1 MAFGKKY
8 YSSYKSNNNLD
19 YYLEIFVEDY
29 SSTSSELTMG
39 AGGPVIEYETDQ
51 EDRFSPIISS
61 SCKIPFLVKDNTDAT
76 FIDSLRTTYQERQI
90 YVHLYRSNSSGYSS
104 VSPLWSGF
112 LVMDLGKGVDQ
123 SFPYVQELKF
133 VDGLALLKDIDF
145 VDFSDPNY
153 EDRVQGNYVRENMY
167 YGPGTYIFW
176 IREILL
182 KSGAALTTQGATQ
195 NYRFT
200 TSINWYNGDM
210 DSAGQSDDPLQKTK
224 CQVSMF
230 HRKDD
235 KDVYFPDNCY
245 NVLKELLRHWGARI
259 TYWKHQFWIVQ
270 IPEYITGE
278 SGTIDN
284 PQNNNSRVYTY
295 TGALQGTQDHLG
307 STYWTRY
314 FQEISNTKIS
324 KLTGTT
330 YDYLPIIKQVNADFL
345 SFASENKF
353 GGLPFGSTAPT
364 QEVFQGTINT
374 PSAAD
379 FLFLSIP
386 LDWQWD
392 LSNAPN
398 FPSGHTNGW
407 WASIKFNFYAS
418 DGSTTYYLQYNSQS
432 QTLPYYWVDS
442 ANWQPLGNRSPKYTI
457 SSKLITVNGHVGFEE
472 QIPFKDANGNAIV
485 MSGAWSFFL
494 DIEDYGTSSS
504 NPGSFYLNISPSS
517 QFARMRNPG
526 TAIQVPPGSGKMS
539 GTISWSN
546 TLQDPQGN
554 VTISSI
560 TNPAGFNAGTVAND
574 IRFATT
580 SPFLGLLQLMTNTQS
595 AAYGESYNT
604 LNTSSTAAQENSEQ
618 FDFGTLLWG
627 DVTDEFARSSL
638 QVYDGSTYE
647 NTNQSGLWG
656 RGTLLGTKTF
666 TQLLIDEFLYGQTKI
681 VITPNMR
688 LAVGEANKD
697 QTQGAV
703 TRPRYVNPIGKLR
716 ETRDGA
722 DPEYFFRRGSFHTLL
737 DEWDYEGYQ
746 ILRNVVTT
754 TTQTNG
760 MGNRGGTQAN
770 TPNQQA
776 MIQNPVVQ
784 ALAQNS
790 PIAYLRETV
799 NATGSDVAVN
809 GNFNV
814 ATGWTLGT
822 GWTIDTTEKV
832 AKFAATGSTS
842 DLVQSVL
849 TQELTYQV
857 NFRVVVTAGTLTV
870 KAGTSGDTQVISSS
884 GDYSIYLTCEG
895 SNDIKF
901 QAGTTFTGNI
911 TFITLRDQKSLTSL
925 PIEEIGSAVFKT
937 GDTFNLIN
945 ENEDEPLVL
954 TVTADQGST
963 DTTISVSSTPLYED
977 ITPNSYLL
985 INQDDLSAQ
994 YQNKTKG
1001 TVGGFDITANSI
1013 DSGSVSIESY
1023 IDDDTFATASA
1034 TSLATS
1040 ESIKAYVDTQVGS
1053 ADTLQEVTDNG
1064 NTTTRAITIGSSSS
1078 PSYALDVYGDVQF
1091 RDTSENVRLYLT
1103 SNNAYNSIIYFGDEN
1118 SGTIG
1123 RIQYKNSD
1131 NSLGFYT
1138 NASEKMRLTST
1149 GLGIGTTS
1157 PSEKLHVLGNVR
1169 IDSSNSNGQNLQFR
1183 NNGVANVLLSNSY
1196 HISGASAS
1204 TTDFNVY
1211 VYGNNPFNIWTNA
1224 NKRFTID
1231 GSGNVGIGT
1240 ASPTQKLDV
1249 NGNLR
1254 IGDGGTGSSLNFNST
1269 DRGTIKINGSE
1280 KARITSGGNLLLGVT
1295 SGSTARLQS
1304 IAANGNS
1311 SSLRIGRA
1319 DNSNFWEFNHAG
1331 NDLRIYNEA
1340 ASGSNILLGVDA
1352 GGNAEANNVGIKT
1365 DNPTSPLQVDGTI
1378 FINGST
1384 LKVTRQSVT
1393 NYYDSNAMNSYGSL
1407 YDWEFSGSNVMR
1419 IKSNGNL
1426 LIGTT
1431 TDDGSS
1437 KLQVNGAATFSGQVT
1452 GTTAN
1457 FSTSVRTGYP
1467 SGRFYAEATA
1477 SFYGEI
1483 IPFNSSGQMVFNV
1496 NYPNGRILFK
1506 DEGSEYA
1513 RFTNGNLLIGTTSD
1527 SGYKLTVNGDIKLND
1542 NAIRIGSS
1550 SLGDLKIYHSTN
1562 SFIQNDTGDLYI
1574 SQTANDKDIIFQS
1587 DNGSGGTETYFFLD
1601 GSAGYTTAQK
1611 NIRFE
1616 DLVRAEFG
1624 NSGDLD
1630 IYHTGSY
1637 SVIDN
1642 ATGHFYIE
1650 SGANDHDIYLR
1661 CDDGSGGK
1669 TAYITLDGSQTTVNV
1684 SQNLLINTTTDVGVP
1699 LYVNGV
1705 IRAVGGGIQ
1714 AAQDYGFTL
1723 NDESGSNRY
1732 GLKFG
1737 AAGTVGG
1744 SNLLMLTNRS
1754 FNSATGGGEV
1764 AIGGN
1769 TNTSGV
1775 TEVEI
1780 ARFIPRVTAT
1790 SGTQK
1795 KVSLDAVLEL
1805 TEQTAPANPASGES
1819 IIWMDSSSGDL
1830 KVKINY
1836 GGTTVTRTLASFE

>member
-90 YVHLYRSNSSGYSS
+90 YVHLYRSDSSGYSS

-145 VDFSDPNY
+145 VDLSDPNY

-176 IREILL
+176 LREILL
-182 KSGAALTTQGATQ
+182 KSGAALTTQGATE

-210 DSAGQSDDPLQKTK
+210 NSAGQSDDPLQKTK

-284 PQNNNSRVYTY
+284 PQNNNSRVYTH

-307 STYWTRY
+307 STFWTRY

-353 GGLPFGSTAPT
+353 GGFPFDDITTAPT

-379 FLFLSIP
+379 YLYLSIP

-398 FPSGHTNGW
+398 FPNGHYAGW

-418 DGSTTYYLQYNSQS
+418 DGNTTYYLQYNSGS
-432 QTLPYYWVDS
+432 QTLPYFWVDS
-442 ANWQPLGNRSPKYTI
+442 ASWSPLGNRSPKYTI

-517 QFARMRNPG
+517 QLARMRNPG
-526 TAIQVPPGSGKMS
+526 TAIQVPPGSGNMS

-554 VTISSI
+554 VTISTI
-560 TNPAGFNAGTVAND
+560 QNPAGFNAGTVAND

-604 LNTSSTAAQENSEQ
+604 MNTSSTAAQENSEQ

-688 LAVGEANKD
+688 LAVGEANKN

-722 DPEYFFRRGSFHTLL
+722 DPEYFFRRGSFYTLL

-1001 TVGGFDITANSI
+1001 TVGGFDITATSI
-1013 DSGSVSIESY
+1013 DSGSVAISSY

-1040 ESIKAYVDTQVGS
+1040 ESIKAYVDPKGEKSVIQIRNDEGITIPAGAPIYSKGEIGGSERILVGIS
-1053 ADTLQEVTDNG
+1053 DAGDSSKMPCIGIVETELNTTDNKDG
-1064 NTTTRAITIGSSSS
+1064 FATTQGVFNTNISGFTGLSEGDILYVNSGSPPYLTQTKPTNGDLIQNVGVVIKTNGTVCQGLLVAAIGRTNDVPWPLYVDHTNQRVGIGTSS
-1078 PSYALDVYGDVQF
+1078 PIYALDVNGNFQLNGEIFAASGVDLSLRARSGQ
-1091 RDTSENVRLYLT
+1091 N
-1103 SNNAYNSIIYFGDEN
+1103 IIFKAD
-1118 SGTIG
+1118 GT
-1123 RIQYKNSD
+1123 
-1131 NSLGFYT
+1131 
-1138 NASEKMRLTST
+1138 EKMRLTST
-1149 GLGIGTTS
+1149 GRLGIGTTS
-1157 PSEKLHVLGNVR
+1157 PSEKLQVTDGYILASGSGTSHGFELQRTGLDTFQIRHLDGNFT
-1169 IDSSNSNGQNLQFR
+1169 INNLTDSR
-1183 NNGVANVLLSNSY
+1183 K
-1196 HISGASAS
+1196 
-1204 TTDFNVY
+1204 DFV
-1211 VYGNNPFNIWTNA
+1211 
-1224 NKRFTID
+1224 ID
-1231 GSGNVGIGT
+1231 GSGNVGINQNN
-1240 ASPTQKLDV
+1240 PTEKLHVVGNSLVTGNSHADAFKPAISGNPIKFKRYDGNEV
-1249 NGNLR
+1249 GRFKNNGYFGINVSDPQRSLDIGGAVRVLNENQIEWGWGGVR
-1254 IGDGGTGSSLNFNST
+1254 ITGSVST
-1269 DRGTIKINGSE
+1269 NTFKIGTWGGSSVVDRMTV
-1280 KARITSGGNLLLGVT
+1280 TSGGN
-1295 SGSTARLQS
+1295 
-1304 IAANGNS
+1304 I
-1311 SSLRIGRA
+1311 
-1319 DNSNFWEFNHAG
+1319 
-1331 NDLRIYNEA
+1331 
-1340 ASGSNILLGVDA
+1340 
-1352 GGNAEANNVGIKT
+1352 
-1365 DNPTSPLQVDGTI
+1365 
-1378 FINGST
+1378 
-1384 LKVTRQSVT
+1384 
-1393 NYYDSNAMNSYGSL
+1393 
-1407 YDWEFSGSNVMR
+1407 
-1419 IKSNGNL
+1419 

-1431 TDDGSS
+1431 TD
-1437 KLQVNGAATFSGQVT
+1437 V
-1452 GTTAN
+1452 
-1457 FSTSVRTGYP
+1457 
-1467 SGRFYAEATA
+1467 
-1477 SFYGEI
+1477 
-1483 IPFNSSGQMVFNV
+1483 
-1496 NYPNGRILFK
+1496 
-1506 DEGSEYA
+1506 
-1513 RFTNGNLLIGTTSD
+1513 
-1527 SGYKLTVNGDIKLND
+1527 GYKLTVNGDIKLND

-1574 SQTANDKDIIFQS
+1574 ENLADDKDIIFQC
-1587 DNGSGGTETYFFLD
+1587 DDGSGGTETYFFLD
-1601 GSAGYTTAQK
+1601 GSASSGNPITVFPDSSFAAWGTSYDLMINHNGTKSQILNQNGNLEIK
-1611 NIRFE
+1611 NSA
-1616 DLVRAEFG
+1616 DD
-1624 NSGDLD
+1624 SD
-1630 IYHTGSY
+1630 IILMS
-1637 SVIDN
+1637 
-1642 ATGHFYIE
+1642 
-1650 SGANDHDIYLR
+1650 
-1661 CDDGSGGK
+1661 DDGSGG
-1669 TAYITLDGSQTTVNV
+1669 TTPYITLDGSQTTI
-1684 SQNLLINTTTDVGVP
+1684 NLQKTVLIGTTTNTGAYKIDVAGKQRV
-1699 LYVNGV
+1699 
-1705 IRAVGGGIQ
+1705 
-1714 AAQDYGFTL
+1714 QDTL
-1723 NDESGSNRY
+1723 ELDD
-1732 GLKFG
+1732 
-1737 AAGTVGG
+1737 V
-1744 SNLLMLTNRS
+1744 LMLNAISTPS
-1754 FNSATGGGEV
+1754 DPSAGKSV
-1764 AIGGN
+1764 IY
-1769 TNTSGV
+1769 
-1775 TEVEI
+1775 
-1780 ARFIPRVTAT
+1780 
-1790 SGTQK
+1790 
-1795 KVSLDAVLEL
+1795 
-1805 TEQTAPANPASGES
+1805 
-1819 IIWMDSSSGDL
+1819 MDSSDGGI
-1830 KVKINY
+1830 KCKINV
-1836 GGTTVTRTLASFE
+1836 GGTVVTRTIASFE